1 MVRKHGGVIDRLSL
15 EHKLPLI
22 IGGLLLAV
30 IAALTTAA
38 YVEVRTTSFG
48 IASERLTNVT
58 LQFRDLFQQ
67 SGAQLRTQI
76 AATAN
81 KLTVADFAKAKTRT
95 TCVPRSFIVVRAR
108 NARISTGALLTF
120 FVSFLA

>member
-1 MVRKHGGVIDRLSL
+1 MVRRQNEGVIDRLSL

-38 YVEVRTTSFG
+38 YIEVRTTSLG

-67 SGAQLRTQI
+67 SGTQLRTQA

-81 KLTVADFAKAKTRT
+81 KPALVQFANE
-95 TCVPRSFIVVRAR
+95 IGRAH
-108 NARISTGALLTF
+108 
-120 FVSFLA
+120 V